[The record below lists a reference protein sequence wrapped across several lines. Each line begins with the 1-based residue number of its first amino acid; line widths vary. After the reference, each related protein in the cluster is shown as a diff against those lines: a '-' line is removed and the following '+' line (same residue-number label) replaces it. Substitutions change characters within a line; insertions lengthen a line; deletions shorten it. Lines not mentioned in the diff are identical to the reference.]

1 MGSCKLRLS
10 TPRQQQRAESTDPQS
25 ARFGAT
31 FAPARRRAAGNRL
44 AAESLSPRRAL
55 RDLLHEAGAWGRGR
69 AAEQDGYLRG
79 AWILLQRHFSVAPG
93 FGNRRTEAAGTAG
106 PDIRHP
112 RPRAPPGSLAR
123 PGGSKVRN
131 GARERP
137 ATRPRQVGSENGGR
151 PLPAGRGPCSG
162 NRRDAM
168 RRSAGG
174 PECGLLALRSK
185 ERRGNGAFR
194 GSVANLAKGRCV
206 IRGEACSRHASALA
220 RRSCSNVMA
229 SARAHGPTPKARSTI
244 RASPTMPPWKL
255 KIPAW
260 PLRSA
265 RIVSKPLI
273 VA

>member
-137 ATRPRQVGSENGGR
+137 ATRPDRSAAKTADGRSLREGGR
-151 PLPAGRGPCSG
+151 VRATAGRDAPQRRRAGVRPAG
-162 NRRDAM
+162 
-168 RRSAGG
+168 
-174 PECGLLALRSK
+174 LAQQGTAR
-185 ERRGNGAFR
+185 ERRFPGLCCKLGEGA
-194 GSVANLAKGRCV
+194 VCDQGR
-206 IRGEACSRHASALA
+206 SLFT
-220 RRSCSNVMA
+220 SCFCIGQTV
-229 SARAHGPTPKARSTI
+229 
-244 RASPTMPPWKL
+244 L
-255 KIPAW
+255 
-260 PLRSA
+260 
-265 RIVSKPLI
+265 
-273 VA
+273 